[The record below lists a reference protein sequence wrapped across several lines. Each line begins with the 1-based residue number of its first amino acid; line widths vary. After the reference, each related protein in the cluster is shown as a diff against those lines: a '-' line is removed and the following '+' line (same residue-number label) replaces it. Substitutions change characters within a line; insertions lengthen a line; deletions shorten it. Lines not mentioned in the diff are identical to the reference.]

1 MTLTEVD
8 LLSVRYR
15 RMQARE
21 DRRAAFAAWAQIELN
36 RDTDKRSQPFT
47 LEEITSWL
55 GHGFQRTD
63 QEAAPAPPPQ
73 PTQEELAEKIHMLH
87 TLYSTSP
94 TNGAGPA
101 HD

>member
-1 MTLTEVD
+1 M
-8 LLSVRYR
+8 LSVRYR
-15 RMQARE
+15 RMQERE
-21 DRRAAFAAWAQIELN
+21 DRRAALMACVYTEFK
-36 RDTDKRSQPFT
+36 RDPDKRSQPFT
-47 LEEITSWL
+47 IEEIVSWL
-55 GHGFQRTD
+55 GHGFQRTE

-87 TLYSTSP
+87 ALYSATP

>member
-1 MTLTEVD
+1 MEQ
-8 LLSVRYR
+8 YR
-15 RMQARE
+15 RQQERE
-21 DRRAAFAAWAQIELN
+21 DRRAALGAWAQIELE
-36 RDTDKRSQPFT
+36 RDPDKRSQPFT
-47 LEEITSWL
+47 IEEIVSWL
-55 GHGFQRTD
+55 GHGFQHID

-73 PTQEELAEKIHMLH
+73 PTQEELAEKIQMLH